1 MRPLRIVLSLSLV
14 ALLAAPPA
22 AAGAQRRRPS
32 RAAKRATS
40 GVALGL
46 GADYLVDPEI
56 GELQLTLAVE
66 TPVARGLTAGA
77 RLGALVTSDP
87 TRVGAPIDFRLRLR
101 AGRLYAD
108 GLVGPWLL
116 FDSGDTLR
124 LHAAFGFGILA
135 RSMSLGLEVGYLD
148 PTSMIGLRMAFP
160 L

>member
-1 MRPLRIVLSLSLV
+1 VRPLRIVLSLSLV

-22 AAGAQRRRPS
+22 AGAQRRRHS

-66 TPVARGLTAGA
+66 TPIARGLTAGA
-77 RLGALVTSDP
+77 RFGALVTSDP

>member
-1 MRPLRIVLSLSLV
+1 MHPLRIVLSLSLV
-14 ALLAAPPA
+14 VLLAAPPA
-22 AAGAQRRRPS
+22 AEAQRRR
-32 RAAKRATS
+32 AARVKRAPPS

-66 TPVARGLTAGA
+66 TPIARGLTAGA
-77 RLGALVTSDP
+77 RFGALVTSDP

>member
-22 AAGAQRRRPS
+22 AEAQRRRAAR
-32 RAAKRATS
+32 RAPPS

-66 TPVARGLTAGA
+66 TPIARGLTAGA
-77 RLGALVTSDP
+77 RFGALVTSDP

>member
-1 MRPLRIVLSLSLV
+1 MWWDRHWP
-14 ALLAAPPA
+14 
-22 AAGAQRRRPS
+22 
-32 RAAKRATS
+32 
-40 GVALGL
+40 
-46 GADYLVDPEI
+46 
-56 GELQLTLAVE
+56 QLTLAVE
-66 TPVARGLTAGA
+66 TPIARGLAAGA
-77 RLGALVTSDP
+77 RFGALVTSDP

>member
-1 MRPLRIVLSLSLV
+1 VRPLRIVLSLSLV

-22 AAGAQRRRPS
+22 AGAQRRRHS

-46 GADYLVDPEI
+46 GADSLVDPAI
-56 GELQLTLAVE
+56 GELQRTRAVE
-66 TPVARGLTAGA
+66 PPLARGLAAGA
-77 RLGALVTSDP
+77 RFGALVTSDP

-148 PTSMIGLRMAFP
+148 PTSFIGLRMAFP

>member
-1 MRPLRIVLSLSLV
+1 MRPLRIVLSLCLV
-14 ALLAAPPA
+14 AILAAPP

-56 GELQLTLAVE
+56 GELQLTLAIE
-66 TPVARGLTAGA
+66 TPIARGLTAGA
-77 RLGALVTSDP
+77 RFGALVTSDP

>member
-1 MRPLRIVLSLSLV
+1 VHPLRIVLSLSLV

-22 AAGAQRRRPS
+22 AGAQRRRHS

-66 TPVARGLTAGA
+66 TPIARGLTAGA
-77 RLGALVTSDP
+77 RFGALVTSDP